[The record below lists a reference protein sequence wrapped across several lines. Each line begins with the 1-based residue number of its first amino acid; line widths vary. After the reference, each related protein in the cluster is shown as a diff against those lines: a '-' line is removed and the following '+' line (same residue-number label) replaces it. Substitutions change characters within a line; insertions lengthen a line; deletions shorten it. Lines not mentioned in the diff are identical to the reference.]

1 MEPTGSHHINCDLE
15 LLAVLFDNN
24 KGFMWEIC
32 KFSDLGSMCYTTAVC
47 YINNMG
53 GSKSPDCNSVAGQ
66 IWNYCVGCYTWISAS
81 PLPGCENSGA
91 DRKSRHF
98 NDRTEWQSHI
108 ILLIY
113 QAIWSAKHW
122 FDCISL
128 KKAISSLCL
137 MEAWSRCLEKFQAN
151 RALRG
156 DSVGAFLDFLKLVS
170 QIAETNGGSS
180 IDDHSQGNP
189 SDSSRVP
196 ESSPIEAKACPLC
209 RDSTSSEAFLR
220 EQSILFSIP
229 GANHHR
235 NSMVMHTSENGF
247 SSVLKGKQIL
257 FAQL

>member
-53 GSKSPDCNSVAGQ
+53 GSKSPDCNSVARQ
-66 IWNYCVGCYTWISAS
+66 IWNYFVECYTWISAS
-81 PLPGCENSGA
+81 PLPECENSEA

-137 MEAWSRCLEKFQAN
+137 MEAWSRCLEKIQAN

-156 DSVGAFLDFLKLVS
+156 KSGGVFLDLPKLVS
-170 QIAETNGGSS
+170 QIAETTGGSS
-180 IDDHSQGNP
+180 LDNHSQGNP
-189 SDSSRVP
+189 SDYLPGCQKVHPLRQKLVLYAETLQAQRLFW
-196 ESSPIEAKACPLC
+196 ESNQYYSP
-209 RDSTSSEAFLR
+209 FLAPIIT
-220 EQSILFSIP
+220 ETVWWCTHQKMASL
-229 GANHHR
+229 
-235 NSMVMHTSENGF
+235 
-247 SSVLKGKQIL
+247 LY
-257 FAQL
+257 